1 MKPDRSRATKP
12 DILCATN
19 SRKYDNLE
27 PVGFISHARY
37 IPSNHFPDAPMSLDE
52 SDINKLAVL
61 ARINIS
67 DKESRQVAERIS
79 SVLDLIDQLQARN
92 TEAVEPMA
100 HPMDAVQ
107 TLRADQVTEENQREA
122 LMHNAPVSEDGLFLV
137 PKVID

>member
-1 MKPDRSRATKP
+1 
-12 DILCATN
+12 
-19 SRKYDNLE
+19 
-27 PVGFISHARY
+27 
-37 IPSNHFPDAPMSLDE
+37 MSLDE

-122 LMHNAPVSEDGLFLV
+122 LMDNAPVSEDGLFLV